1 VLPFLFRMQQ
11 EKSPVIMTKPAN
23 TITVN
28 EKSTGTEKTILI
40 VDDERINL
48 ELTASI
54 FRNRGFR
61 VLSATNA
68 LDGLELVRRENP
80 EVALLDYMMPG
91 VDGFDALKEI
101 KKYFPDTFVIMIT
114 GRGSEQIAVELMKAG
129 ASDYVLKPFLNQDLL
144 ERVEK
149 VLKVREIQV
158 KNRELLQER
167 DRLIDEIA
175 SWNRELE
182 KRVREKTQELQ
193 NAQREIIQTE
203 KMSTLGFLS
212 AGMAHEIR
220 NPLNSIALYV
230 QLIKG
235 EKDDTEKLDFLEKI
249 EFEILRIDGILRKL
263 LDAVKRPPFQL
274 EEVSIE
280 KVIDSSLEMLR
291 SRLEMHG
298 ILVTRDFRS
307 SPPPIQADPSEIEQ
321 IFINLFINSIEEM
334 PDGGELTI
342 LMDQN
347 DDRLLLR
354 VTDTGKGIPQE
365 NLSRLFDPFFTTKA
379 AGTGLGLT
387 LVLRIVRTYRGKIDV
402 ESTEGTGTTFT
413 ISLPVSELSSR

>member
-1 VLPFLFRMQQ
+1 
-11 EKSPVIMTKPAN
+11 MTKPAN